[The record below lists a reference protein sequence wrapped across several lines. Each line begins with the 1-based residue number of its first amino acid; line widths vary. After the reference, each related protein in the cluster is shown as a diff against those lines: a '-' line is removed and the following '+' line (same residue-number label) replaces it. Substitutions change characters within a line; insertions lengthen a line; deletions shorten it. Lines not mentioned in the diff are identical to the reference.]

1 MDEFPQDY
9 EVFDLG
15 DVTLQHGATLRDAK
29 LAYKTYGELNADKS
43 NAIVYPTWY
52 SGRHWDNE
60 WLIGDGMALDPAR
73 YFIIVPNMLGN
84 GLSSSPSNTP
94 PPYDA
99 ARFPHVTFYDQVE
112 QQHKLVTSFGIETLP
127 LVTGWSMG
135 AGQTYQWAVSYPDM
149 VQRALPFCGSSKTS
163 EHNIVFLEG
172 VKSALTADAAFKDG
186 WYTEKPAKGLRA
198 AARVYAGWGFSQAFY
213 WQQEY
218 KTMGY
223 SSLEDFL
230 VGFWEGFFLDRRDPN
245 NLLTMLWTWQNG
257 NVGATP
263 GRGFDGDQVA
273 ALKTIKAKTIV
284 VPALK
289 DLYFPP
295 EDEEFAVSHIP
306 DAELRVIPGVYGHFA
321 GGGANPDDTK
331 FIDDVLKELL
341 ASWEI
346 SHIPCRRRH
355 RPQSPPKPPPGK
367 RARGYQR
374 RRFTSARPFGSL
386 RALLSDAAIA
396 AIPRGVGEG

>member
-1 MDEFPQDY
+1 MASRTDY
-9 EVFDLG
+9 EIFDLG
-15 DVTLQHGATLRDAK
+15 DFTLSGGATLRGAR
-29 LAYKTYGELNADKS
+29 LAYKTYGTLSDNRD

-73 YFIIVPNMLGN
+73 YFIVVPNMLGN
-84 GLSSSPSNTP
+84 GLSSSPSNMP
-94 PPYDA
+94 PPYNGP
-99 ARFPHVTFYDQVE
+99 RFPDVRVQDNVRA
-112 QQHKLVTSFGIETLP
+112 QHKLVTEHFGIERLVA
-127 LVTGWSMG
+127 VTGWSMG
-135 AGQTYQWAVSYPDM
+135 AGQTYQWAVSYPEM
-149 VQRALPFCGSSKTS
+149 VPRILPFCGSARTS
-163 EHNIVFLEG
+163 RHNIVFLEG
-172 VKSALTADAAFKDG
+172 VKGALTADAAWNHG
-186 WYTEKPAKGLRA
+186 WYDEQPWLGLRA
-198 AARVYAGWGFSQAFY
+198 FARVYAGWGFSQAFY

-306 DAELRVIPGVYGHFA
+306 NAELRVIPGVYGHFA
-321 GGGANPDDTK
+321 GGGANPDDIK

-341 ASWEI
+341 AS
-346 SHIPCRRRH
+346 
-355 RPQSPPKPPPGK
+355 
-367 RARGYQR
+367 
-374 RRFTSARPFGSL
+374 
-386 RALLSDAAIA
+386 
-396 AIPRGVGEG
+396 